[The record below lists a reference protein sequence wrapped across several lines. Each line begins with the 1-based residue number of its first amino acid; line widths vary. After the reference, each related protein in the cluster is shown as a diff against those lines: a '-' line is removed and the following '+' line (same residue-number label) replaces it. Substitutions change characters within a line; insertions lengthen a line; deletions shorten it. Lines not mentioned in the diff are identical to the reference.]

1 MSSSSGSKQTTA
13 VADAIAGVVGSVIS
27 TIVFYPVDVWKTS
40 RQTSTTATTA
50 DSYNEGE
57 GGGCATT
64 AETEIPT
71 TGGIVKHDNDDII
84 NRRLL
89 LLLRWRDNLLS
100 FVKLQR
106 QSYYRGLSY
115 KIIHIVASSFVYNYV
130 HSLLSSE
137 YISYCHRQRQR
148 QRQRR
153 QCHGRR
159 SRRSFN
165 ETAMTEKQQ
174 QLLLLLDEGDSNDDN
189 YYYSSHE
196 DEKTITK
203 TSVGIKLV
211 LTAVA
216 AMINSCITL
225 PLDTISS
232 RKQVETIVAK
242 KQTQQQQQQTQHVQ
256 PTHPTV
262 ATTMK

>member
-1 MSSSSGSKQTTA
+1 MSESIAESGDEMSSSSGNNKQTTA

-40 RQTSTTATTA
+40 RQTSTTATSTA

-64 AETEIPT
+64 AESKIPT
-71 TGGIVKHDNDDII
+71 TGIVKHNNDDNI

-89 LLLRWRDNLLS
+89 FLQWGDNLLS
-100 FVKLQR
+100 FLKLQR

-153 QCHGRR
+153 RQCHGRR

-174 QLLLLLDEGDSNDDN
+174 QQQQLLDEGNSNDDN
-189 YYYSSHE
+189 
-196 DEKTITK
+196 TINE
-203 TSVGIKLV
+203 S
-211 LTAVA
+211 AVDA
-216 AMINSCITL
+216 VM
-225 PLDTISS
+225 
-232 RKQVETIVAK
+232 Q
-242 KQTQQQQQQTQHVQ
+242 
-256 PTHPTV
+256 
-262 ATTMK
+262 

>member
-1 MSSSSGSKQTTA
+1 MSSSSGNNKQTTA

-40 RQTSTTATTA
+40 RQTSTTSASTA

-57 GGGCATT
+57 GGGCAATT
-64 AETEIPT
+64 AETKIPT
-71 TGGIVKHDNDDII
+71 TGIVKHDNDDNI

-100 FVKLQR
+100 FLKLQR

-130 HSLLSSE
+130 QSLLSSE
-137 YISYCHRQRQR
+137 YISYCHHQQR

-174 QLLLLLDEGDSNDDN
+174 QQQQLLDEGNSNDDN
-189 YYYSSHE
+189 
-196 DEKTITK
+196 TINE
-203 TSVGIKLV
+203 S
-211 LTAVA
+211 AVDA
-216 AMINSCITL
+216 VM
-225 PLDTISS
+225 
-232 RKQVETIVAK
+232 Q
-242 KQTQQQQQQTQHVQ
+242 
-256 PTHPTV
+256 
-262 ATTMK
+262 

>member
-1 MSSSSGSKQTTA
+1 MSSSSGSNKQTTA

-40 RQTSTTATTA
+40 RQTTTSASTA

-64 AETEIPT
+64 TAETEIPT
-71 TGGIVKHDNDDII
+71 TGIVKHDNDDNI

-100 FVKLQR
+100 FLKLQR

-130 HSLLSSE
+130 QSLLSSE
-137 YISYCHRQRQR
+137 YISYCHHQQR

-174 QLLLLLDEGDSNDDN
+174 QQLRLDEGDSNDDN
-189 YYYSSHE
+189 
-196 DEKTITK
+196 TINE
-203 TSVGIKLV
+203 S
-211 LTAVA
+211 AVDA
-216 AMINSCITL
+216 VD
-225 PLDTISS
+225 P
-232 RKQVETIVAK
+232 
-242 KQTQQQQQQTQHVQ
+242 
-256 PTHPTV
+256 
-262 ATTMK
+262 

>member
-1 MSSSSGSKQTTA
+1 MSSSSGSNKQTTA

-40 RQTSTTATTA
+40 RQTSTTSASTA

-57 GGGCATT
+57 GGGCAATT
-64 AETEIPT
+64 AETKIPT
-71 TGGIVKHDNDDII
+71 TGIVKHNNDDNI

-89 LLLRWRDNLLS
+89 FLQWGDNLLS
-100 FVKLQR
+100 FLKLQR

-130 HSLLSSE
+130 QSLLSSE
-137 YISYCHRQRQR
+137 YISYCHRQR

-174 QLLLLLDEGDSNDDN
+174 QQLRLDEGDSNDDN
-189 YYYSSHE
+189 
-196 DEKTITK
+196 TINE
-203 TSVGIKLV
+203 S
-211 LTAVA
+211 AVDA
-216 AMINSCITL
+216 VD
-225 PLDTISS
+225 P
-232 RKQVETIVAK
+232 
-242 KQTQQQQQQTQHVQ
+242 
-256 PTHPTV
+256 
-262 ATTMK
+262 